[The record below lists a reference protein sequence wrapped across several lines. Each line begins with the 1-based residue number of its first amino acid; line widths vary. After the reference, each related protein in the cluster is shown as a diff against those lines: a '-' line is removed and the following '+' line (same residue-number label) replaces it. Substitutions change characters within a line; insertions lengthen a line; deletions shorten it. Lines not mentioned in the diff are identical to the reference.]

1 LVFTRA
7 AGKSQQPSAA
17 VNLPNSIKTII
28 SEVEDSSGLPVN
40 VQEDRSLKTLAAVS
54 VARGGALF
62 HSLTYRPDA
71 VGVHYVIAFQLGF
84 IIRKLRPPEESR
96 FEVVSEPDHFK
107 KAVADF
113 DLGKF
118 PPALAKQLFDS
129 LIIQLRSIS
138 VGDRVDQ
145 WIIEEHPEFIPE
157 QEASVKSQ
165 LKENQQA
172 LSPEIRKMFP
182 GKILN
187 ANLAMNAAY
196 ARVWSERLKDARYG
210 LVYKA
215 AGYGEVA
222 DKLVSCWNQTSASPE
237 FDQDLI
243 AGWAKVLSLVPYF
256 TFKQ

>member
-1 LVFTRA
+1 M
-7 AGKSQQPSAA
+7 
-17 VNLPNSIKTII
+17 NLPSSIKTII
-28 SEVEDSSGLPVN
+28 SEVEASSGLPVN

-62 HSLTYRPDA
+62 HALTYRPDA
-71 VGVHYVIAFQLGF
+71 VGLHYVIAFQLGF
-84 IIRKLRPPEESR
+84 IIRKFRPPEESR
-96 FEVVSEPDHFK
+96 FDVVSEPDQIE

-113 DLGKF
+113 GLGKF

-196 ARVWSERLKDARYG
+196 GRVWSERLKDARYG

-215 AGYGEVA
+215 AGYGEIA
-222 DKLVSCWNQTSASPE
+222 DKLVSCWNQISASPE

-256 TFKQ
+256 TFKH